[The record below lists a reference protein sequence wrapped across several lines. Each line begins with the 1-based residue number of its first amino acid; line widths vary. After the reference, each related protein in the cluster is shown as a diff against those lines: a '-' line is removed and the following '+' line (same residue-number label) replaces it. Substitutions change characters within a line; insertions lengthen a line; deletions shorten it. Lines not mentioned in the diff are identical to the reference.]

1 MTTSSEGGSEGF
13 PTDFK
18 AVKAVRELINHR
30 ELAFGQLVSEDTLRA
45 VEAASFKAEY
55 GPQESNDVAR

>member
-1 MTTSSEGGSEGF
+1 MTAAGT
-13 PTDFK
+13 
-18 AVKAVRELINHR
+18 AVRARAVRELINHR

-45 VEAASFKAEY
+45 VEAEAASFKAEH